1 MSIIPAIK
9 FDDMDSPGV
18 AMVTYPSIILA
29 INKVGVLHEKVIRP
43 PGIAQIN
50 IQCSS
55 DNINVLCGKLIS
67 SVCREIDR
75 AQFLAK
81 CRPLSLSISA
91 PAVIRAP
98 EVDLRD
104 ER

>member
-1 MSIIPAIK
+1 MSVIPAIK
-9 FDDMDSPGV
+9 FDDMDSPGS
-18 AMVTYPSIILA
+18 AMVTYPSIIFAL
-29 INKVGVLHEKVIRP
+29 NKVGVLHEKVIRP

-81 CRPLSLSISA
+81 CRPFPLSISA
-91 PAVIRAP
+91 PAVIRAQG
-98 EVDLRD
+98 VYLCNY
-104 ER
+104 